1 MTHIKFCGMT
11 RADDVALAGELGVYA
26 AGFVLWNGS
35 PRGIDVLTAARLINR
50 LPTAVMPV
58 GVFVRPTREE
68 IARAVEVAGIRV
80 AQIHG
85 ADDLAPYGGGAWHL
99 WMAASLAADDLAPV
113 VPAGVTVLLDTHDPE
128 RQGGTGRVI
137 DWEAAGRIAARRRVL
152 LAGGLTPGNV
162 GEAIRRVRP
171 YGVDVSSG
179 IEDRPGV
186 KSIDAMRAFV
196 TAVHAADREHHEA
209 ENV

>member
-11 RADDVALAGELGVYA
+11 RPDDVALAGELGVYA
-26 AGFVLWNGS
+26 AGFVFWEGS
-35 PRGIDVLTAARLINR
+35 PRSIDVLTAARLINR
-50 LPTAVMPV
+50 LPASVMPV

-68 IARAVEVAGIRV
+68 IARAVEIAGIRV

-85 ADDLAPYGGGAWHL
+85 TDDLGLYADGAWHL
-99 WMAASLAADDLAPV
+99 WMAASLAADDLAPT

-128 RQGGTGRVI
+128 RHGGTGRVI
-137 DWEAAGRIAARRRVL
+137 DWDAAGRIASRRRVL
-152 LAGGLTPGNV
+152 LAGGLTPSNV
-162 GEAIRRVRP
+162 AEAIRRVRP

-179 IEDRPGV
+179 IEERPGM
-186 KSIDAMRAFV
+186 KSSDAMRAFV
-196 TAVHAADREHHEA
+196 TAVHAADRAEHGA